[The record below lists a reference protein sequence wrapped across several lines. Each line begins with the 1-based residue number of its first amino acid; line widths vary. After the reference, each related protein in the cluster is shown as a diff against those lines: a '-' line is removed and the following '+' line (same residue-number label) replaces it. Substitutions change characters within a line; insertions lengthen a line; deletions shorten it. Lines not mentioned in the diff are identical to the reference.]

1 MAKTSNFSQTPSIEE
16 LWPEF
21 ETLDDARDRRVRLV
35 RQLLHGDHSAQQLAV
50 KLADCRD
57 RRRCGSP
64 ICPMCVRALRRW
76 FVCET
81 VTCINGL
88 LSSNPSGLRGR
99 VVSFLAIPAE
109 EHRFGKG
116 ALPDLKRLNRT
127 LQRRFQRDKFP
138 LAFSGV
144 DVSLNLFN
152 NSIGRARWQPH
163 LYGLVVGLTR
173 EEVKEALS
181 AYYPPRKRAQRPV
194 HVKNCNSLPPVLS
207 YCIKPYFSRHS
218 GYRDRRKNN
227 RAEPLK
233 GSQVQELAIWLDQ
246 YKLADRYLLRGC
258 RKRGQHLV
266 INPAVKAEL
275 LGGKRGQN

>member
-1 MAKTSNFSQTPSIEE
+1 MANTNNFSQTPPIEE
-16 LWPEF
+16 LWPKF
-21 ETLDDARDRRVRLV
+21 ETLDDARERRATLV
-35 RQLLHGDHSAQQLAV
+35 RQLLHGDHSSQKVAA
-50 KLADCRD
+50 KLADCRG

-81 VTCINGL
+81 VGCIRGL

-99 VVSFLAIPAE
+99 EVSFLASPTE

-116 ALPDLKRLNRT
+116 ALPDLQRLNKT
-127 LQRRFQRDKFP
+127 LQRRFQRHKFP
-138 LAFSGV
+138 LAFAGV

-152 NSIGRARWQPH
+152 NSIARARWQPH

-173 EEVKEALS
+173 EEVKAALS
-181 AYYPPRKRAQRPV
+181 AYYPPRQRAQRPL

-218 GYRDRRKNN
+218 GYRDRRKGHKNN
-227 RAEPLK
+227 LPEPLK
-233 GSQVQELAIWLDQ
+233 GSQVQELALWLDQ
-246 YKLADRYLLRGC
+246 YRLSDRYVVRGC
-258 RKRGQHLV
+258 RKRGDRIIV
-266 INPAVKAEL
+266 YADVRAEL
-275 LGGKRGQN
+275 LGLQ